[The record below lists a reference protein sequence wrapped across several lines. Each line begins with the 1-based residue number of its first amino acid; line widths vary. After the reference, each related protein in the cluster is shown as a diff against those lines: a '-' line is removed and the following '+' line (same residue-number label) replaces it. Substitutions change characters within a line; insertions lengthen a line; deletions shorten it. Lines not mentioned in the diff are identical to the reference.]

1 MSNQQCHKLHEMTPS
16 PMNLQPQACAVCSE
30 QFMPN
35 YQTLTCTQCNES
47 LCLECV
53 LLYSPETAFPMYLA
67 KHSDPCALQHYN
79 NHRDSAIRLMRDP
92 YLAQVYHEYQ
102 RFYNTDAYHQ
112 LLEARIANTKHELNC
127 LKAEIDRTQS
137 RLVTAKLELMHAQ
150 QRRRSAFEE
159 NPRKIEAGL
168 A

>member
-16 PMNLQPQACAVCSE
+16 PMNLQPQACAVCSA

-53 LLYSPETAFPMYLA
+53 LLYSPETAFPMHLA
-67 KHSDPCALQHYN
+67 KHCDPCALQHYTD
-79 NHRDSAIRLMRDP
+79 HRDSAIRLMRDP
-92 YLAQVYHEYQ
+92 FLAQVYHEYQ

-112 LLEARIANTKHELNC
+112 ARAQLPQGRDRQHAEPPRHRQARAHARAAAEAVC
-127 LKAEIDRTQS
+127 
-137 RLVTAKLELMHAQ
+137 
-150 QRRRSAFEE
+150 F
-159 NPRKIEAGL
+159 
-168 A
+168 